1 MSAVFRA
8 ARGGLGGRRL
18 QAIIIGLVVLAA
30 TAASTLALGMLADA
44 HSPFDHAFAT
54 QHGADVA
61 VTVDTS
67 AASAAQLATAAHA
80 KGVTAVAGPFPS
92 EGVTAQVSLPGVN
105 GTIGVPLTLVGR
117 ASPGGPVDD
126 LALQQGH
133 WPASDNQVVLSVN
146 ASGPGQLGSTITIGN
161 QVLTVTGIANSV
173 TNTADAW
180 VLPAEMPAIAGSAGG
195 SRAAGTAP
203 VPVRSPARQRAT
215 SPPTSA
221 RSRPRCRRT
230 RSSAPSPTSPSAS
243 PSSQAWRRGCRSSSP
258 SA

>member
-18 QAIIIGLVVLAA
+18 QAVIIGLVVLVA

-44 HSPFDHAFAT
+44 HSPFDHGFAV
-54 QHGADVA
+54 QHGAQVA

-67 AASAAQLATAAHA
+67 AASAAQLANAAHA
-80 KGVTAVAGPFPS
+80 NGVTAVAGPFPS
-92 EGVTAQVSLPGVN
+92 ADVTAQVSLPGVN

-117 ASPGGPVDD
+117 SSPGGPVDD
-126 LALQQGH
+126 LTLQQGH

-146 ASGPGQLGSTITIGN
+146 ASGPGQVGSTITIGK

-180 VLPAEMPAIAGSAGG
+180 VLPAEIDAPSP
-195 SRAAGTAP
+195 AAGARARRNCSTGS
-203 VPVRSPARQRAT
+203 SPARPPAT
-215 SPPTSA
+215 SRPTSA

-243 PSSQAWRRGCRSSSP
+243 PSSQAWPRGCRSSSR